1 MGVIVAQWIGA
12 AFTFFLALLFLK
24 VLYLSKTSRFH
35 RHKWVIVASC
45 VMMLGSIVQISNAYR
60 NNDETRVPTKGELQ
74 EAIAAHNTLVDDDF
88 VYDSPDGYS
97 LTVPAGYAYTT
108 FPTGALS
115 MTAVK
120 KQSSGQSTILVA
132 RQQSGEELESL
143 VTKTIDVL
151 KNKNPTYAFSPSSEV
166 LLGDKKAIRVDLD
179 VEKQGVPI
187 KGVLIFAKTGNT
199 CFEIMMSCP
208 ASLYSEESAAFEKAI
223 QSSRIR

>member
-1 MGVIVAQWIGA
+1 MGVLVAGWIGA
-12 AFTFFLALLFLK
+12 AFTFFLALFFLK
-24 VLYLSKTSRFH
+24 VLYMSQTSRFH

-60 NNDETRVPTKGELQ
+60 NNGETRVPTKGELQ
-74 EAIAAHNTLVDDDF
+74 EAIAAHNTLVDQDF
-88 VYDSPDGYS
+88 VYDSPEGYS
-97 LTVPAGYAYTT
+97 VMVPAGYAYTT
-108 FPTGALS
+108 FPSGAVS

-120 KQSSGQSTILVA
+120 KQSSGQSAILVA
-132 RQQSGEELESL
+132 KQQSNEELESL
-143 VTKTIDVL
+143 VTKTVDVL
-151 KNKNPTYAFSPSSEV
+151 KNKNSTYAFSPSSEV

-187 KGVLIFAKTGNT
+187 KGTFLFAKTGNT

-208 ASLYSEESAAFEKAI
+208 ASDYLQESAAFEKVI